1 LLEPSYRLHEAMD
14 SQIGRAAA
22 EADAILLL
30 LDATRLDD
38 RRDLVTAFVERA
50 QSPIVVALNKT
61 DLLTEEQTMAALE
74 RIHGELGLY
83 AIVPISA
90 LRVDNLDNL
99 LNVLESFLPLG
110 PQLYPEDMIAE
121 QPERFFVAELIREA
135 AFEKLSDELPYT
147 VQVVIEEFDEPEETT
162 DDATGKRARKTYID
176 ATLYVERDTQKRIV
190 IGKKGA
196 RLRDIGRQARERIEA
211 LIEAQVYLDL
221 HVKVR
226 RDWRNRDRD
235 LKEFGYR

>member
-1 LLEPSYRLHEAMD
+1 MD

>member
-1 LLEPSYRLHEAMD
+1 M
-14 SQIGRAAA
+14 
-22 EADAILLL
+22 
-30 LDATRLDD
+30 
-38 RRDLVTAFVERA
+38 
-50 QSPIVVALNKT
+50 
-61 DLLTEEQTMAALE
+61 
-74 RIHGELGLY
+74 GLS

-90 LRVDNLDNL
+90 LRVDNLDSL

-110 PQLYPEDMIAE
+110 PQLYPDDMIAE

-147 VQVVIEEFDEPEETT
+147 VQVVIEEFDEPQETT
-162 DDATGKRARKTYID
+162 DDATGKSARKTYID

-196 RLRDIGRQARERIEA
+196 RLREIGRQARERIEA
-211 LIEAQVYLDL
+211 LIEAEVYLDL
-221 HVKVR
+221 RVKVR

>member
-1 LLEPSYRLHEAMD
+1 MD

-38 RRDLVTAFVERA
+38 RRDLVTVFVERA

-74 RIHGELGLY
+74 RIHGELGLS

-99 LNVLESFLPLG
+99 LNVLESYLPLG

-162 DDATGKRARKTYID
+162 DDATGKSARKTYID

>member
-99 LNVLESFLPLG
+99 LNVLASFLPLG

>member
-1 LLEPSYRLHEAMD
+1 MD

-61 DLLTEEQTMAALE
+61 DLLTEEQTLAALE
-74 RIHGELGLY
+74 RIHGELGLS

-147 VQVVIEEFDEPEETT
+147 VQVVIEEFDEPQDTT
-162 DDATGKRARKTYID
+162 DDATGKTARKTYID

-211 LIEAQVYLDL
+211 LIEAEVYLDL
-221 HVKVR
+221 RVKVR

>member
-1 LLEPSYRLHEAMD
+1 MLEPSYRLHEAMD